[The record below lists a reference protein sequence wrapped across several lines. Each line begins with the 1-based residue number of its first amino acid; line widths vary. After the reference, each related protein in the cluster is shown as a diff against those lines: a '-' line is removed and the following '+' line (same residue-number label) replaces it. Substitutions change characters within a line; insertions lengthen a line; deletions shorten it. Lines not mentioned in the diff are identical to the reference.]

1 MGVRQARVVV
11 GAVCALVLACVDAL
25 DASAPRPHF
34 VFILQDDLGEFAVF
48 VVFETHALSRIAA
61 CCMAKLLFRNAAR
74 FRACAFM
81 THVSRSRRSSH
92 LRL

>member
-61 CCMAKLLFRNAAR
+61 CWPNCCSETLH
-74 FRACAFM
+74 AFELV
-81 THVSRSRRSSH
+81 HS
-92 LRL
+92 